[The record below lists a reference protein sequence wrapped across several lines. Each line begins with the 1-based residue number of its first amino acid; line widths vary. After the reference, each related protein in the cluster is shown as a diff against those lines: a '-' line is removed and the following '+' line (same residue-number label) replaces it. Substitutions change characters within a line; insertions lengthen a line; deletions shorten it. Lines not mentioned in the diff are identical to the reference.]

1 MDAVNAPRDFWLSC
15 GHHLLDRGRDGRLR
29 LTDEFLKAYLARPE
43 LLPPPQACHAEREIH
58 ARLLRDPRRP
68 VAASQITAIA
78 DPDARENWQFAVAWR
93 DHLLREPTL
102 ESAYLTVVRD
112 KLSFPPLFLDQLVQL
127 ILRNVLEG
135 CGDPFVLRAA
145 ELFFRAQQLSVVE
158 GTLLARDS
166 ELASS
171 NAATPLTA
179 LLGLGSMQNTVIL
192 SEENASAYWDRS
204 DAFDLALDLTAGR
217 RGLSALAQVATLWI
231 RHLLGV
237 AVSIEAI
244 TELRNA
250 SLTWYVG
257 LDSQATRI
265 GDALWQGEVV
275 NEATRRLVVGLFLLT
290 ISEGATV
297 LEGARDAPTYLIA
310 AMSPGMTLRMKPQ
323 NLITG
328 LPLGLPRRDTN

>member
-1 MDAVNAPRDFWLSC
+1 MDTVNAPRDFWLTC
-15 GHHLLDRGRDGRLR
+15 GHHLLDRGPDGRLV

-43 LLPPPQACHAEREIH
+43 LLPPPQACDAEREIH
-58 ARLLRDPRRP
+58 AKLLHDPRQA

-78 DPDARENWQFAVAWR
+78 DLDARENWQFALAWR

-102 ESAYLTVVRD
+102 ESAYLTIVRN

-158 GTLLARDS
+158 GALFARDA

-171 NAATPLTA
+171 NAPTPLTA
-179 LLGLGSMQNTVIL
+179 LLGLGSTQDSVVL
-192 SEENASAYWDRS
+192 SEENAPAYWDRS
-204 DAFDLALDLTAGR
+204 DAFDLTLDLTAGR

-237 AVSIEAI
+237 TVSIEAI
-244 TELRNA
+244 TELRNVNF
-250 SLTWYVG
+250 TWYVG

-265 GDALWQGEVV
+265 GDALWRGEEV

-290 ISEGATV
+290 FPERAPV
-297 LEGARDAPTYLIA
+297 LNGARHAPTYLIA

-328 LPLGLPRRDTN
+328 LPLGLPPRDPN